1 MRRILA
7 LMLATMVL
15 SAGVVHAGS
24 VGIGAFAG
32 MSIPV
37 LQDDTDSGA
46 LYGVRVPVKLV
57 PLVTVEPYY
66 AASNLGDKTTTVAG
80 LSYTRQGFDETAFGA
95 NAMLTMG
102 GPVTFYPL
110 AGIGQTKLK
119 RDGFDESF
127 TSYNV
132 GLGLGI
138 SPMPKVSIHIRG
150 ELQMVSLDG
159 GTSRKFGNATI
170 GASYALFSM
179 P

>member
-1 MRRILA
+1 MRRITA
-7 LMLATMVL
+7 LMLVTLAL
-15 SAGVVHAGS
+15 SAGVARAAS
-24 VGIGAFAG
+24 FGIGAFGG

-37 LQDDTDSGA
+37 LQDDTDRGTM
-46 LYGVRVPVKLV
+46 YGLRVPVKLV
-57 PLVTVEPYY
+57 PLVTIEPYY

-102 GPVTFYPL
+102 GPISFYPF
-110 AGIGQTKLK
+110 AGLGQTKLK
-119 RDGFDESF
+119 RTGFDQSF
-127 TSYNV
+127 PTYNF

-138 SPMPKVSIHIRG
+138 SPMPNISIHIRC
-150 ELQMVSLDG
+150 ELQAVSLAS

-170 GASYALFSM
+170 GASYALFSK